1 MSAPARA
8 AHGRLRAVNPGSLRL
23 RGLFESRG
31 VHVLK
36 AMFLM
41 LVCGGASLATTAAAA
56 PTEQARHEITQLMDG
71 LSNSQ
76 CEFQRNGKWHG
87 RVEAR
92 AHLQRKYDYLL
103 KRDLVD
109 TAEQFIERAASK
121 SSLSGRAYRVRCPGQ
136 PELDA
141 GAWFRARLKA
151 LRGSGAPSR

>member
-1 MSAPARA
+1 MRKGIIALAC
-8 AHGRLRAVNPGSLRL
+8 
-23 RGLFESRG
+23 GL
-31 VHVLK
+31 
-36 AMFLM
+36 AWW
-41 LVCGGASLATTAAAA
+41 ATTATAA
-56 PTEQARHEITQLMDG
+56 PGEQARREITQLMDG

-76 CEFQRNGKWHG
+76 CEFQRNGKWYG
-87 RVEAR
+87 RADAR

-136 PELDA
+136 PEQDA
-141 GAWFRARLKA
+141 GAWFLSRLKS